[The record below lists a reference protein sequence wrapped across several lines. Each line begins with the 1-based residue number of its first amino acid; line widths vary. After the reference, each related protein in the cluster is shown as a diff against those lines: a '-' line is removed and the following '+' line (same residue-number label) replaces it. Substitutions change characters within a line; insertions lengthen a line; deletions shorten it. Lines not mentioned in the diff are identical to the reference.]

1 MLSLAALACFLL
13 LMLETPRKFK
23 ALFFGLLALF
33 LVQSVL
39 TFSRGGLYIASIS
52 CVVASFFLFGDKRL
66 RPKLILLFGVVLA
79 LAVVVVVPM
88 LDKFTQG
95 ALAARYKNTQLTNR
109 DHLAAA
115 DLEIWLENPVLGVG
129 TGQAAFHRGQIL
141 DVQMVASH
149 TEFARLLA
157 EHGVFGIAAGLLL
170 FFMAWTNLRRAR
182 SVPVKATV
190 AAALAW
196 SFLFMA
202 GSGMRLVAPSFMF
215 GLSFATFL
223 PAIALRRRPSGAA
236 QPTAPT
242 VPVLHATPG
251 RSPA

>member
-1 MLSLAALACFLL
+1 
-13 LMLETPRKFK
+13 
-23 ALFFGLLALF
+23 
-33 LVQSVL
+33 
-39 TFSRGGLYIASIS
+39 
-52 CVVASFFLFGDKRL
+52 
-66 RPKLILLFGVVLA
+66 
-79 LAVVVVVPM
+79 M
-88 LDKFTQG
+88 LDRFTQG

-141 DVQMVASH
+141 DVEMVASH

-157 EHGVFGIAAGLLL
+157 EHGIFGIAAGLLL
-170 FFMAWTNLRRAR
+170 FFMAWSNLRRAR
-182 SVPVKATV
+182 SVAAKATV

-196 SFLFMA
+196 AFLFMA

-223 PAIALRRRPSGAA
+223 TGATLGRRPRGAA
-236 QPTAPT
+236 QPAAPTAPLLQVT
-242 VPVLHATPG
+242 SG
-251 RSPA
+251 QSPA